1 MENKDTEYKEG
12 NPNDFINFIFSN
24 NPKDKNSVK
33 LELGK
38 CHKNT
43 KIGLHIFQ
51 ELLMIFTE
59 GTNYLFGKNDKVD
72 ITKLCKEDIEILNKY
87 FESFG
92 FRVYIDVFTIIEYID
107 NMKMPNYF
115 LHQEL
120 IKDDTLLKDIY
131 YETSFDGNIYRI
143 YFDFL
148 K

>member
-1 MENKDTEYKEG
+1 MENEDTEYKEG
-12 NPNDFINFIFSN
+12 GSDEFIKFIFSN
-24 NPKDKNSVK
+24 KPKGKNTVK
-33 LELGK
+33 LELGPCEK
-38 CHKNT
+38 DI

-59 GTNYLFGKNDKVD
+59 GSKYLFGKEDKVD
-72 ITKLCKEDIEILNKY
+72 ITKLCKEDIELLNEY

-92 FRVYIDVFTIIEYID
+92 FTLHIDIFTIIEYID

>member
-1 MENKDTEYKEG
+1 MENEDTIYKQG
-12 NPNDFINFIFSN
+12 NPDDFINFIFSN
-24 NPKDKNSVK
+24 KPKEKNSVK
-33 LELGK
+33 LELGP
-38 CHKNT
+38 CENNI

-59 GTNYLFGKNDKVD
+59 GSKYLFGKENKVD
-72 ITKLCKEDIEILNKY
+72 ITKLCKEDIHLLNEY
-87 FESFG
+87 YESFG
-92 FRVYIDVFTIIEYID
+92 FTLHIDVFTIIEYID

>member
-1 MENKDTEYKEG
+1 MENKDTEYIDGDADEFTIFLFSEPPKE
-12 NPNDFINFIFSN
+12 
-24 NPKDKNSVK
+24 KNSIK
-33 LELGK
+33 LELK
-38 CHKNT
+38 PSKEKIH
-43 KIGLHIFQ
+43 IGLHIFQ

-59 GTNYLFGKNDKVD
+59 GSKYLFGKENKVD
-72 ITKLCKEDIEILNKY
+72 ITKLCKEDIHLLNEY
-87 FESFG
+87 YESFG
-92 FRVYIDVFTIIEYID
+92 FTLHIDVFTIIEYID